1 MSTINQAT
9 REIQAKI
16 VYYGPG
22 LSGKTTTLKSI
33 HDSVRPETRGQLVSL
48 ATEGD
53 RTLFFDFLPLTVEQV
68 NGMTLRLQLYTVP
81 GQIFYEATRQLV
93 LNGADGVVFVADSQE
108 AASDANQ
115 ESLASLERNLQAL
128 GHDPAVFPCAFQ
140 WNKRDL
146 PTAAPVATLRATLN
160 PRGRPEFMS
169 VASRGEGVMDPLK
182 EVTRQVL
189 AALRTRTP
197 PQPRRGTSPGVTP
210 NPLQAEP
217 PASPPPAGA
226 PAPAPGPALPS
237 SAPTLASKQTFTLS
251 APLSSGPSQEPPTPL
266 RFAPP
271 PVRGTLTFTRLFT
284 TGAGHLA
291 DVEQAIRD
299 GKPTTAVRAATQGV
313 ADVLGGLEV
322 LERSDAAR
330 AALLGIDGREYLK
343 LLRLSRL
350 PEGLATEADA
360 LFALHVLVGA
370 RLRAESV

>member
-1 MSTINQAT
+1 VSTINQAT

-33 HDSVRPETRGQLVSL
+33 HDAVRPETRGQLVSL

-93 LNGADGVVFVADSQE
+93 LNGADGVVFVADSQP

-146 PTAAPVATLRATLN
+146 PSAAPVATLRATLN
-160 PRGRPEFMS
+160 PRGRPEFAS
-169 VASRGEGVMDPLK
+169 VASRGEGVMEPLK

-189 AALRTRTP
+189 AALRTRTA
-197 PQPRRGTSPGVTP
+197 PQPRRGTPPGVTP
-210 NPLQAEP
+210 NPVPAEP
-217 PASPPPAGA
+217 STAPTPPGPGA
-226 PAPAPGPALPS
+226 PAA
-237 SAPTLASKQTFTLS
+237 APTLAGKQTFTLS
-251 APLSSGPSQEPPTPL
+251 APLSSGPLPEPPTPL

-271 PVRGTLTFTRLFT
+271 PARGTLSFTRLFT
-284 TGAGHLA
+284 TGAGQLA

-299 GKPTTAVRAATQGV
+299 GKPTAAVRAAAQGIS
-313 ADVLGGLEV
+313 DVLGGLEV

-370 RLRAESV
+370 RLRAESI